1 MCHPEKWRKKLWL
14 VSAALVLTLAPVWAQ
29 EPAVAEEE
37 AEQPGLRLVAVDLL
51 DSRGGYAIPADSV
64 FYPGEKVYLGFK
76 IAGYTVDEKYNIHLT
91 WRADAF
97 GPNGVKFAP
106 SEGGE
111 FAVELSPQDED
122 WEPSVAYSAEIPFHA
137 GSGVYKLEIAV
148 TDHKGEETIEREIPV
163 RVEGE
168 DVEITDSLSVRNFV
182 YTMTEGGTVLEE
194 PVFGRGDTV
203 FASFYITGYETDEE
217 NRYDVESNLKVID
230 GEGKTVLALNPPG
243 EKGAPFFPRLW
254 LPAKFRL
261 DLDRSI
267 PPGRYVVQ
275 LEVKDNVGGHTLL
288 TEENFEVK

>member
-1 MCHPEKWRKKLWL
+1 MWPKKRWLASLLLLAAPLLAQENAAVGEEPAEPGFRL
-14 VSAALVLTLAPVWAQ
+14 VS
-29 EPAVAEEE
+29 
-37 AEQPGLRLVAVDLL
+37 VDLL
-51 DSRGGYAIPADSV
+51 DSRGGYAIPPDSV
-64 FYPGEKVYLGFK
+64 FYPGEKVFLGFK
-76 IAGYTVDEKYNIHLT
+76 ISGYTVDEQYNIHLT
-91 WRADAF
+91 WRAEAI

-111 FAVELSPQDED
+111 VAVELAPQDED
-122 WEPSVAYSAEIPFHA
+122 WEPSVEYSATIPPHA
-137 GSGVYKLEIAV
+137 GSGIYRLHISA

-168 DVEITDSLSVRNFV
+168 DVEISDSLSVRNFV

-194 PVFGRGDTV
+194 AVFGRGDTV
-203 FASFYITGYETDEE
+203 YASFYITGYKTDEE

-230 GEGKTVLALNPPG
+230 GEGKTVLSLDPPG

-275 LEVKDNVGGHTLL
+275 LEVTDNVGGKTLL
-288 TEENFEVK
+288 TEENFQVK